1 MTEDDVKARFEK
13 ENIEIFF
20 ITLFP
25 ASFEKDALSC
35 ISQEVIRLTQILAPA
50 LKRSFDE
57 DILLQEKLK
66 EYSQHPPCTKEALL
80 TKCKGSLDIYYL
92 PAMLASVPVRASY
105 DLEQFDQYKALML
118 SVAIKLIFMGSTSG
132 LIERACN
139 EIRFYAKGKRE
150 NLAPHLPRLNKV
162 GNRYL
167 PDLITDFEDKRENL
181 PNSDLS
187 KKLTKAI
194 DAQLAHYHTPLSKCA
209 EDKKGIERRAGT
221 REFTSR
227 HAMLEITHE
236 DAELEGENN
245 IEVKIFSS
253 QKKVTEKWE
262 QEENI
267 GNSDLSKKLTKAID
281 AQLAHYHTP
290 LSKCA
295 EDKKGIERRAGT
307 REFTSRHAMLEIT
320 HEDAELEGENNIEVK
335 IFSSQK
341 KVTEKWEQEENIGN
355 DKEFVVVTVK
365 EPATHHSHTHYG
377 AQAVQAKA
385 ISDHIIQNKISS
397 SCNINQATEFEIH
410 QLLAYCENHYY
421 TSGEEK
427 KPVVKCLIL
436 MLFLGNS
443 HEQIIDTKFSLKNG
457 NSTLTR
463 KHIIPSQKQRPE
475 VALYLPDISKYFDIT
490 FPRSI
495 KNAKLLKQVTKEDL
509 SSVLSLINKQ
519 YHTHLTLNKIS
530 GFLSHHQK
538 QVGIDPVLTQLISDP
553 DVQKLPALSYTHID
567 IEALNNAF
575 NHFIEYLYKIAPT
588 LSISRPTISMKELPK
603 IKGVSDNRQ
612 LGSALDVSEDILSSL
627 MNKLITR
634 INKSTTNKS
643 YWFTADHHDLIASYT
658 QMVLGLSSGYRP
670 VTGWLGKKSDLNLF
684 SGEYYIADKDSLA
697 IGSGRI
703 VIIPPLTVKIIG
715 QYLAFVSQAARYFK
729 NTKPLLSK
737 RYQQILNSREH
748 LFFYRNTQTP
758 EKLFEESTPETI
770 ILQFDYFPLPPNWHR
785 HQLRTLLHKS
795 QIAPDLMDAWMGHTS
810 ISQTAF
816 SQFSSIGIEDLRDIS
831 IHIENLLQRIGV
843 KEVAFV

>member
-25 ASFEKDALSC
+25 NSFEKDAFSC
-35 ISQEVIRLTQILAPA
+35 ISQEVMRLTQLLSPA

-57 DILLQEKLK
+57 DILLQEKLR
-66 EYSQHPPCTKEALL
+66 EYSQLTPCTKEALL
-80 TKCKGSLDIYYL
+80 ARCKGSLDIYYL

-105 DLEQFDQYKALML
+105 NLEQFDQYKALML
-118 SVAIKLIFMGSTSG
+118 SVAIKLIFMGSTQG
-132 LIERACN
+132 LIRRACD
-139 EIRFYAKGKRE
+139 EIRLYAEGRRE

-167 PDLITDFEDKRENL
+167 PALIDDFEAAREEL

-194 DAQLAHYHTPLSKCA
+194 DAQLSHYHTPLSNCS
-209 EDKKGIERRAGT
+209 EDKQGIEKNGKP

-227 HAMLEITHE
+227 HTMLEMTYE

-245 IEVKIFSS
+245 IEVKVFSS

-262 QEENI
+262 KEENI
-267 GNSDLSKKLTKAID
+267 GS
-281 AQLAHYHTP
+281 
-290 LSKCA
+290 
-295 EDKKGIERRAGT
+295 
-307 REFTSRHAMLEIT
+307 
-320 HEDAELEGENNIEVK
+320 
-335 IFSSQK
+335 
-341 KVTEKWEQEENIGN
+341 
-355 DKEFVVVTVK
+355 DKELVIVTVK
-365 EPATHHSHTHYG
+365 EPAAHHSHSHYG

-421 TSGEEK
+421 SSAEEQ
-427 KPVVKCLIL
+427 KPIVKCLIL

-443 HEQIIDTKFSLKNG
+443 HPQIIDAKFSIKNG

-475 VALYLPDISKYFDIT
+475 VAIYLPNVSKYFDIT
-490 FPRSI
+490 FPRSL
-495 KNAKLLKQVTKEDL
+495 KNAKLLHQVTKEDL
-509 SSVLSLINKQ
+509 SNAFSIINKQ
-519 YHTHLTLNKIS
+519 HHTHLTLNKIS

-538 QVGIDPVLTQLISDP
+538 QAGIDPVLTQLISDP

-567 IEALNNAF
+567 IESLSNSFNNF
-575 NHFIEYLYKIAPT
+575 VDYLYEIAPA
-588 LSISRPTISMKELPK
+588 LSISRPYISMKKIPK

-627 MNKLITR
+627 MRKLIER
-634 INKSTTNKS
+634 INKSTTNKN
-643 YWFTADHHDLIASYT
+643 YWFTADHHDLITSYT

-703 VIIPPLTVKIIG
+703 VIIPPLTIKIIE
-715 QYLAFVSQAARYFK
+715 QYLEFVSQAARYFK
-729 NTKPLLSK
+729 NTNPRLSK
-737 RYQQILNSREH
+737 RYQKTLNSREH
-748 LFFYRNTQTP
+748 LFFYRNTQDP
-758 EKLFEESTPETI
+758 EKLFDESTPDTI

-785 HQLRTLLHKS
+785 HQLRTLLHKNKV
-795 QIAPDLMDAWMGHTS
+795 APDLMDAWMGHTG

-816 SQFSSIGIEDLRDIS
+816 SQFSSIGIEDLREIS
-831 IHIENLLQRIGV
+831 LLIEGLLLKIGV
-843 KEVAFV
+843 KEVAYV

>member
-20 ITLFP
+20 MTLFP

-35 ISQEVIRLTQILAPA
+35 ISYEVIRLTQLLSPA
-50 LKRSFDE
+50 LKISFDE
-57 DILLQEKLK
+57 DILLQEKLR
-66 EYSQHPPCTKEALL
+66 EYSSCTPCTKKELL
-80 TKCKGSLDIYYL
+80 SRCKGWLETHYL
-92 PAMLASVPVRASY
+92 PAMLASEPVRASY
-105 DLEQFDQYKALML
+105 NIEQFDQYKALML
-118 SVAIKLIFMGSTSG
+118 SVAIKLIFMGSTQG
-132 LIERACN
+132 LIKRACD
-139 EIRFYAKGKRE
+139 EIRLYARGSRE

-167 PDLITDFEDKRENL
+167 PDLIIDFEAARGSL

-187 KKLTKAI
+187 EKLTKAI
-194 DAQLAHYHTPLSKCA
+194 DAQLAHYHTPLSNCS
-209 EDKKGIERRAGT
+209 EDKQGIEKNGKP

-227 HAMLEITHE
+227 HAMLEMTYE

-245 IEVKIFSS
+245 IEVKVFSS

-262 QEENI
+262 KEENLGI
-267 GNSDLSKKLTKAID
+267 DKKL
-281 AQLAHYHTP
+281 
-290 LSKCA
+290 
-295 EDKKGIERRAGT
+295 
-307 REFTSRHAMLEIT
+307 
-320 HEDAELEGENNIEVK
+320 
-335 IFSSQK
+335 
-341 KVTEKWEQEENIGN
+341 
-355 DKEFVVVTVK
+355 VVVTVK
-365 EPATHHSHTHYG
+365 EPATHHSPSHYG

-410 QLLAYCENHYY
+410 QLLTYCENHYY
-421 TSGEEK
+421 SSAEEQ

-436 MLFLGNS
+436 MLCLGNS
-443 HEQIIDTKFSLKNG
+443 HQQIIDTKFTLKNG

-463 KHIIPSQKQRPE
+463 KHAIPSQKQRPE
-475 VALYLPDISKYFDIT
+475 VALYLPDVSKYFDIT
-490 FPRSI
+490 FPRYL
-495 KNAKLLKQVTKEDL
+495 KDTKLLKQVSKEDL
-509 SSVLSLINKQ
+509 SAVLSLINKQ
-519 YHTHLTLNKIS
+519 HHTHLTLNKIS

-538 QVGIDPVLTQLISDP
+538 QVGVDPVLTQLISDP

-567 IEALNNAF
+567 IEALSNAF
-575 NHFIEYLYKIAPT
+575 NNFVEYLYKISPT
-588 LSISRPTISMKELPK
+588 LSISRPTISMKKLPK
-603 IKGVSDNRQ
+603 IKGVRDNRQ

-634 INKSTTNKS
+634 INKSTSNKS
-643 YWFTADHHDLIASYT
+643 YWFTADHHDLITSYT
-658 QMVLGLSSGYRP
+658 QMVMGLSSGYRP

-703 VIIPPLTVKIIG
+703 VIIPPLTVKIVE
-715 QYLAFVSQAARYFK
+715 QYLTFVSQAARYFK
-729 NTKPLLSK
+729 NTNPQLSK
-737 RYQQILNSREH
+737 RYQKILNSREH
-748 LFFYRNTQTP
+748 LFFYRNTQAS

-795 QIAPDLMDAWMGHTS
+795 KVAPDLMDAWMGHTS

-816 SQFSSIGIEDLRDIS
+816 SQFSSIGIEDLREIS
-831 IHIENLLQRIGV
+831 LFIEDLLLRIGV
-843 KEVAFV
+843 QEVAYV

>member
-1 MTEDDVKARFEK
+1 MTEDDIKARFEK

-20 ITLFP
+20 MTLFP

-35 ISQEVIRLTQILAPA
+35 ISQEVIRLTQLLTPA

-66 EYSQHPPCTKEALL
+66 EYSPHSPCTKEALL
-80 TKCKGSLDIYYL
+80 AKCKGSLDIYYL

-118 SVAIKLIFMGSTSG
+118 SVAIKLIFMGSTPG

-194 DAQLAHYHTPLSKCA
+194 DAQLAHYHTPLSKCS
-209 EDKKGIERRAGT
+209 EDKKGIERSAGT

-227 HAMLEITHE
+227 HAMLEMAYE
-236 DAELEGENN
+236 DAELEGESN
-245 IEVKIFSS
+245 IHVKVFSS

-262 QEENI
+262 
-267 GNSDLSKKLTKAID
+267 
-281 AQLAHYHTP
+281 
-290 LSKCA
+290 
-295 EDKKGIERRAGT
+295 R
-307 REFTSRHAMLEIT
+307 
-320 HEDAELEGENNIEVK
+320 
-335 IFSSQK
+335 
-341 KVTEKWEQEENIGN
+341 EENIGN
-355 DKEFVVVTVK
+355 DKELVVVTVK
-365 EPATHHSHTHYG
+365 EPATHHSHSHYG

-385 ISDHIIQNKISS
+385 ISDHIIQRKISS

-421 TSGEEK
+421 SSAEEQ
-427 KPVVKCLIL
+427 KPAVKCLIL

-443 HEQIIDTKFSLKNG
+443 HPQIIDTKFSLKNG

-463 KHIIPSQKQRPE
+463 KHAIPSQKQRPE
-475 VALYLPDISKYFDIT
+475 VALYLPDVCKYFDII
-490 FPRSI
+490 FPRSL
-495 KNAKLLKQVTKEDL
+495 KDAKLLKKVTKEDL
-509 SSVLSLINKQ
+509 SSALSLINKQ
-519 YHTHLTLNKIS
+519 HHTHLTLNKIS

-538 QVGIDPVLTQLISDP
+538 QVGTDPVLTQLISDP

-567 IEALNNAF
+567 IENLSNAF
-575 NHFIEYLYKIAPT
+575 NNFVDYLYKIAPA
-588 LSISRPTISMKELPK
+588 LSISRPTISMKKLPK
-603 IKGVSDNRQ
+603 IKEVSDNRQ
-612 LGSALDVSEDILSSL
+612 LGSALNVSEDILSSL

-643 YWFTADHHDLIASYT
+643 FWFTADHHDLITSYT
-658 QMVLGLSSGYRP
+658 QMILGLSSGYRP

-703 VIIPPLTVKIIG
+703 VIIPPLTVKIVK

-729 NTKPLLSK
+729 NTNTELSK
-737 RYQQILNSREH
+737 RYQKILNSREH
-748 LFFYRNTQTP
+748 LFFYRNTQAR

-795 QIAPDLMDAWMGHTS
+795 KVAPDLMDAWMGHTS

-816 SQFSSIGIEDLRDIS
+816 SQFSSIGIEDLREIS
-831 IHIENLLQRIGV
+831 LLIEGLLLRIGV
-843 KEVAFV
+843 EEVKYV

>member
-20 ITLFP
+20 MTLFP

-35 ISQEVIRLTQILAPA
+35 ISQEVIRLTQLLAPT

-66 EYSQHPPCTKEALL
+66 KYSQHPPCTKEALL
-80 TKCKGSLDIYYL
+80 KECKGNLGIYYL
-92 PAMLASVPVRASY
+92 PAMLASDPIRPSY
-105 DLEQFDQYKALML
+105 GREEFDQYKALML
-118 SVAIKLIFMGSTSG
+118 CAAIKLIFMGSTPG
-132 LIERACN
+132 PIGKACN
-139 EIRFYAKGKRE
+139 EIRLYAEGERE
-150 NLAPHLPRLNKV
+150 NLAPYLPRLNKI
-162 GNRYL
+162 GNHYLSGLINSFEATRESLSETLAKEIDTQLSRYHNRF
-167 PDLITDFEDKRENL
+167 TNCAQDK
-181 PNSDLS
+181 
-187 KKLTKAI
+187 
-194 DAQLAHYHTPLSKCA
+194 Q
-209 EDKKGIERRAGT
+209 GIERRAGT

-227 HAMLEITHE
+227 HAMLEMAYE
-236 DAELEGENN
+236 DAELEGESH
-245 IEVKIFSS
+245 IDVKVFSS

-262 QEENI
+262 KEENLGI
-267 GNSDLSKKLTKAID
+267 DKKL
-281 AQLAHYHTP
+281 
-290 LSKCA
+290 
-295 EDKKGIERRAGT
+295 
-307 REFTSRHAMLEIT
+307 
-320 HEDAELEGENNIEVK
+320 
-335 IFSSQK
+335 
-341 KVTEKWEQEENIGN
+341 
-355 DKEFVVVTVK
+355 VVVTVK
-365 EPATHHSHTHYG
+365 EPATHHSPSHYG

-410 QLLAYCENHYY
+410 QLLTYCENHYY
-421 TSGEEK
+421 SSAEEQ

-436 MLFLGNS
+436 MLCLGNS
-443 HEQIIDTKFSLKNG
+443 HQQIIDTKFTLKNG

-463 KHIIPSQKQRPE
+463 KHAIPSQKQRPE
-475 VALYLPDISKYFDIT
+475 VALYLPDVSKYFDIT
-490 FPRSI
+490 FPRYL
-495 KNAKLLKQVTKEDL
+495 KDTKLLKQVSKEDL
-509 SSVLSLINKQ
+509 SAVLSLINKQ
-519 YHTHLTLNKIS
+519 HHTHLTFNKIS

-538 QVGIDPVLTQLISDP
+538 QVGVDPVLTQLISDP

-567 IEALNNAF
+567 IEALSNAF
-575 NHFIEYLYKIAPT
+575 NNFVEYLYKISPT
-588 LSISRPTISMKELPK
+588 LSISRPTISMKKLPK
-603 IKGVSDNRQ
+603 IKGVRDNRQ

-634 INKSTTNKS
+634 INKSTSNKS
-643 YWFTADHHDLIASYT
+643 YWFTADHHDLITSYT
-658 QMVLGLSSGYRP
+658 QMVMGLSSGYRP

-703 VIIPPLTVKIIG
+703 VIIPPLTVKIVK

-729 NTKPLLSK
+729 NTNPQLSK
-737 RYQQILNSREH
+737 RYQKILNSREH
-748 LFFYRNTQTP
+748 LFFYRNTQDP

-795 QIAPDLMDAWMGHTS
+795 KVAPDLMDAWMGHTS

-816 SQFSSIGIEDLRDIS
+816 SQFSSIGIEDLREIS
-831 IHIENLLQRIGV
+831 LFIEDLLLRIGV
-843 KEVAFV
+843 QEVAYV